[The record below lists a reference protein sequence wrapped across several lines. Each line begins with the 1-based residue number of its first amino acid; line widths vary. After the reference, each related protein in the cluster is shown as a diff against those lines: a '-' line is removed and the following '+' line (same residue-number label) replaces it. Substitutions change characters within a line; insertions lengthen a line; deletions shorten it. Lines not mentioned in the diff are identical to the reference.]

1 MTTPRPHE
9 SEPPESREAISADA
23 DDWIRQF
30 IKHLE
35 LHFVD
40 ASRNLPPDASVSEL
54 QVTTARAML
63 ATFMDSGMEFESAL
77 ELLGQVAVAWRSGV
91 VAWSD
96 ALNQRR
102 FALIDKEIQGALTPA
117 ESIELAGLTRIMRD
131 HVDSETNLP
140 MKGARAL
147 HQKLLQSEAAGES
160 E

>member
-1 MTTPRPHE
+1 MTTPKPHE
-9 SEPPESREAISADA
+9 SEPPESQKVIPSDA

-35 LHFVD
+35 LHFLD
-40 ASRNLPPDASVSEL
+40 ASRNLPPRASVSEL
-54 QVTTARAML
+54 QVRAAQAML
-63 ATFMDSGMEFESAL
+63 ATFIDSGMEFESAL
-77 ELLGQVAVAWRSGV
+77 ELLGQVAVAWRSGD

-140 MKGARAL
+140 VTGARAL
-147 HQKLLQSEAAGES
+147 HQKLLQPEAAGDS

>member
-1 MTTPRPHE
+1 MTTTRRPE
-9 SEPPESREAISADA
+9 PESPETSRTLSGDA

-35 LHFVD
+35 LRFLD
-40 ASRNLPPDASVSEL
+40 ASRNLSPNASVSEL
-54 QVTTARAML
+54 QVATAQAIL
-63 ATFMDSGMEFESAL
+63 ATFTESGMESQAAL
-77 ELLGQVAVAWRSGV
+77 ELLGQVALEEHSGT

-102 FALIDKEIQGALTPA
+102 FALIDKEIQGSLTTA
-117 ESIELAGLTRIMRD
+117 ESIELAGLTRIMRE
-131 HVDSETNLP
+131 HVESETNLP

-147 HQKLLQSEAAGES
+147 HQRLLQLEAAGEL